1 MASDNVNGP
10 RMKKTRESFWG
21 RYGGTFTGT
30 VLFIT
35 LASFI
40 ALSEGNRGYQADLS
54 VLVIPGEK
62 ATASS
67 KEIVENVVF
76 LSRTAKFR
84 ELFFKDSESVPGL
97 MATADV
103 TELSGDAMRASFE
116 SMISIAPTGTGSTIS
131 VRAFA
136 DDPDDAKDIART
148 AALALFRYA
157 SAYYDVD
164 GEADFRIVDGP
175 SVSSRLPNGFLLFFG
190 SVAIGIA
197 VTGAIFFISSA
208 IRNLPAMSGRRKM
221 PLPINPFSADIFEPK
236 RPVSPLLSDSAPQE
250 MPVIDS
256 GMTEVSEKIDEPAM
270 ALKDD
275 AFFEPEPAMRVE
287 STRRSDLP
295 VPKSA
300 PVTAVK
306 QAPAPMDIPTY
317 SEEEERFL
325 KEFTF
330 EEFEGDGKSLDG
342 TGDTDVTEAVAPA
355 AVEATT
361 ESVLE
366 VPSRSEELPSVEEN
380 HPSPTKSDYQRR
392 LNELLRG

>member
-1 MASDNVNGP
+1 MVSENVNGP
-10 RMKKTRESFWG
+10 RMKMTRESFWG
-21 RYGGTFTGT
+21 RYGGIFTGT
-30 VLFIT
+30 VLFVA
-35 LASFI
+35 LVSFI

-67 KEIVENVVF
+67 KDIVENVVF

-103 TELSGDAMRASFE
+103 TEMSGDAMRASFQ
-116 SMISIAPTGTGSTIS
+116 SMISITPIGTGSMIS
-131 VRAFA
+131 VRALA
-136 DDPDDAKDIART
+136 NDPDDAKDIART
-148 AALALFRYA
+148 SALALFRYA

-175 SVSSRLPNGFLLFFG
+175 SVASRLPNGFLLFFG

-208 IRNLPAMSGRRKM
+208 MRNLPAMNGRRKM
-221 PLPINPFSADIFEPK
+221 PLPGNPFSADIFEPK

-250 MPVIDS
+250 MPVIEP
-256 GMTEVSEKIDEPAM
+256 GMTEVSEKPNEPTA
-270 ALKDD
+270 ALNDD
-275 AFFEPEPAMRVE
+275 AFFEPEPAARTE
-287 STRRSDLP
+287 SSRRSNVT

-300 PVTAVK
+300 PVTAAK

-330 EEFEGDGKSLDG
+330 EEFEGDGKSHDE
-342 TGDTDVTEAVAPA
+342 TGDADAEEAVMPMV
-355 AVEATT
+355 VE
-361 ESVLE
+361 ESVTS
-366 VPSRSEELPSVEEN
+366 VSEESSQSEVLPSAEEN

>member
-1 MASDNVNGP
+1 MVSDNNNAP
-10 RMKKTRESFWG
+10 RMNMTRESFLG

-30 VLFIT
+30 VLFIA
-35 LASFI
+35 LVSFI

-67 KEIVENVVF
+67 KDIVENVVF

-84 ELFFKDSESVPGL
+84 EFFFKDSESVPGL

-103 TELSGDAMRASFE
+103 TEMSGDAMRASFE
-116 SMISIAPTGTGSTIS
+116 SMISITPTGTGSMIS

-136 DDPDDAKDIART
+136 NDPDDAKDIART
-148 AALALFRYA
+148 SALALFRYA

-175 SVSSRLPNGFLLFFG
+175 TVLSRLPNGFLLFFG

-197 VTGAIFFISSA
+197 VTGAIFFIISA
-208 IRNLPAMSGRRKM
+208 IRNLSAGRGGRKM
-221 PLPINPFSADIFEPK
+221 PLQGNPFSADIFEPK
-236 RPVSPLLSDSAPQE
+236 RPVSPLLSDSDTQE
-250 MPVIDS
+250 KTVIES
-256 GMTEVSEKIDEPAM
+256 GMTASSEMQDVPTTT
-270 ALKDD
+270 LKDD
-275 AFFEPEPAMRVE
+275 AFFEPEPAVRVE
-287 STRRSDLP
+287 STRSSDIP
-295 VPKSA
+295 VLKTA

-330 EEFEGDGKSLDG
+330 EEFEGDGKSHDES
-342 TGDTDVTEAVAPA
+342 GDTDAGEIVSPVT
-355 AVEATT
+355 VEETT
-361 ESVLE
+361 TPVSD
-366 VPSRSEELPSVEEN
+366 VPSRSETPSEVEEH